1 MELVFTRP
9 AVLFLLVVP
18 FFLVV
23 WVWRRASRR
32 VALPFDHAVDKR
44 GTFWWLTLSVL
55 ESAPALILAVAIIIV
70 SGPQQ
75 LGEPKTQ
82 KAMTNIEFC
91 VDVSGSMTS
100 SFGSGSRYDAAM
112 QAINDFID
120 HREGDAFGL
129 TIFGHNVLH
138 WVPLTSDVSAFRC
151 APPFL
156 RPENLPSW
164 FNGTMIGKGLDA
176 CLDVLASRE
185 EGDRMIILISDGYSF
200 DLENGKDEELAAR
213 LRKRDVVVYAVHVA
227 DGELPGQL
235 VTITSR
241 TGGEIFQPGDSDA
254 LKTVFRR
261 IDAMQQTKLE
271 KSRVESMDNFR
282 PYCIASLSLLAVV
295 LLALFGLRYTPW

>member
-1 MELVFTRP
+1 MELVFTHP

-18 FFLVV
+18 FVLLA
-23 WVWRRASRR
+23 WVWRRAAGR
-32 VALPFDHAVDKR
+32 VALPFDHVVEKR
-44 GTFWWLTLSVL
+44 GTLWWLLLSVL
-55 ESAPALILAVAIIIV
+55 ESTPALILAVVIIIV

-75 LGEPKTQ
+75 LSEPRTQ
-82 KAMTNIEFC
+82 KTLTNIEFC
-91 VDVSGSMTS
+91 VDVSGSMTG

-112 QAINDFID
+112 RAINEFLDY
-120 HREGDAFGL
+120 REGDAFGL

-164 FNGTMIGKGLDA
+164 FNGTMIGKGLTA
-176 CLDVLASRE
+176 CLDVLTSRE

-213 LRKRDVVVYAVHVA
+213 LRRQNVVVYAVHVA
-227 DGELPGQL
+227 DGALPGQL

-241 TGGEIFQPGDSDA
+241 TGGDVFQPGDPDA

-271 KSRVESMDNFR
+271 KSHVESMDNFA
-282 PYCIASLSLLAVV
+282 PYCIASLGCLGLA